1 MVTKGEPVASLPSP
15 VRLFLE
21 ATHLSHLE
29 GRGFCTSLRNC
40 GMMSSPGNP
49 LEVTSALSEVN
60 PRCGA
65 KVSSPSRPQEA
76 KLPVA
81 AQTKGPKSWG
91 GAETALTC
99 RAWGQSGYVR
109 LELAAPRLLPKGS
122 WAVG

>member
-1 MVTKGEPVASLPSP
+1 MVTKGEPVASLPCP

-49 LEVTSALSEVN
+49 LEVTSAQSEVN

-81 AQTKGPKSWG
+81 AQTKGPKCWG
-91 GAETALTC
+91 GAETALAC
-99 RAWGQSGYVR
+99 RARGQSGYVR
-109 LELAAPRLLPKGS
+109 LELAAPRCLPKGS